1 MGKRKGHAAPRS
13 MKPYVHAGEGLVE
26 KPVARKHGRGK
37 GTTRIPRRKGQAKIR
52 IDIDSCRPLLALG
65 VSNEVIA
72 DCLGISRKTLQTR
85 LAEDAKL
92 RAAFDQLKGER
103 KRNVYAWLTR
113 AASRGNARVLL
124 HLAAHELGQT
134 PVRSIELSGPGGGPI
149 EVNRE
154 MQPLLER
161 KLMEFIRSKRAPDV
175 LPPAPAPPPP
185 IQIEAESYET
195 EPDAVPVEAE
205 AN

>member
-1 MGKRKGHAAPRS
+1 MGNRKGHAAPRS
-13 MKPYVHAGEGLVE
+13 MKPYVRAGEGLRV
-26 KPVARKHGRGK
+26 KPKARKHGRGK
-37 GTTRIPRRKGQAKIR
+37 GTTRAVRRKGQAKIR
-52 IDIDSCRPLLALG
+52 IDIDSCRPLIALG

-72 DCLGISRKTLQTR
+72 DCLGVSRKTLQAR
-85 LAEDAKL
+85 LAEDSAL
-92 RAAFDQLKGER
+92 RTEFDQLKGER

-124 HLAAHELGQT
+124 HLAAHELGQI
-134 PVRSIELSGPGGGPI
+134 PVRSIELSGPGGGPV

-161 KLMEFIRSKRAPDV
+161 KLAEFIRSKREPDV
-175 LPPAPAPPPP
+175 LPPTPPLT
-185 IQIEAESYET
+185 IEAESYEV
-195 EPDAVPVEAE
+195 EPRTVPVDVE

>member
-1 MGKRKGHAAPRS
+1 MGKKGHAAPRS
-13 MKPYVHAGEGLVE
+13 LPHAKRQPGLTTIA
-26 KPVARKHGRGK
+26 KARKHGRGK
-37 GTTRIPRRKGQAKIR
+37 GTTKLTRRKGQRPIQ
-52 IDIDSCRPLLALG
+52 IDIDACRPLIALG

-85 LAEDAKL
+85 LAESPEL
-92 RAAFDQLKGER
+92 RAEWDQLKGER

-134 PVRSIELSGPGGGPI
+134 PVRSIELSGPNGGPVEI
-149 EVNRE
+149 NEQMR
-154 MQPLLER
+154 PLLER
-161 KLMEFIRSKRAPDV
+161 KLAEFIRSKQPTV
-175 LPPAPAPPPP
+175 EIPVGPPPLE
-185 IQIEAESYET
+185 I
-195 EPDAVPVEAE
+195 EAE

>member
-1 MGKRKGHAAPRS
+1 MSKSRAAPRS
-13 MKPYVHAGEGLVE
+13 LPHAPHQKGLVT
-26 KPVARKHGRGK
+26 KAKARKHGRGK
-37 GTTRIPRRKGQAKIR
+37 GTTRLPRRKGQRKIQ
-52 IDIDSCRPLLALG
+52 IDIDSVRPLIALG
-65 VSNEVIA
+65 VSNETIA
-72 DCLGISRKTLQTR
+72 DCLGICRDTLAKR
-85 LAEDAKL
+85 LVEDAKL
-92 RAAFDQLKGER
+92 REEWDRLKGER

-134 PVRSIELSGPGGGPI
+134 PVRSIELSGPNGGPI

-161 KLMEFIRSKRAPDV
+161 KLMEFIRSKREPDV
-175 LPPAPAPPPP
+175 LPPTPPPLV
-185 IQIEAESYET
+185 IEAESYEA
-195 EPDAVPVEAE
+195 EPRTVSVDAE

>member
-1 MGKRKGHAAPRS
+1 MGKRSRKSHAAPRS
-13 MKPYVHAGEGLVE
+13 MKPYVHAGEGLRD
-26 KPVARKHGRGK
+26 KPKARKHGRGK
-37 GTTRIPRRKGQAKIR
+37 GTTRVARRKGQAPIQ
-52 IDIDSCRPLLALG
+52 IDIDACKPLIALG

-72 DCLGISRKTLQTR
+72 DCLGISRKTLQAL
-85 LAEDAKL
+85 LAENPEL
-92 RAAFDQLKGER
+92 RESFDRLKGER

-161 KLMEFIRSKRAPDV
+161 KLAEFIRSKREPAV
-175 LPPAPAPPPP
+175 ELPTPPPM
-185 IQIEAESYET
+185 QIEAESYEA
-195 EPDAVPVEAE
+195 EPRTVSVDAE